1 MSTLTV
7 SGGSPSSPIGTASLN
22 IATSTNQNLTA
33 TPTNSGSNHS
43 QSWGWHINTSGTAPS
58 TSNFSTSGQP
68 SSGGG
73 TLSNTAGGNINSNTG
88 TVRFSN
94 NGTADTYYIW
104 VKVTRVVESGNKN
117 IGYTYTTHIAY
128 ARWTITTS
136 DPTTTPVIGSVTS
149 PDTESDA
156 NSTSSL
162 RSSTLTVTVNLSSSG
177 TGGTLQYGRNTSNS
191 TPSSWQAGNTFTGT
205 RGTTHYY
212 FARRSSSTVSGGIG
226 HAPDYLDAAGIS
238 TFHGFNIQDNFQISY
253 GSTTFSSGSLLPDI
267 TSGSSVMTNLQDQCE
282 YRITGPNNSGN
293 NGGRT
298 ANSYDS
304 GFFNYGTSG
313 AGFQLTGNAI
323 PVSANSASSHFLRV
337 SVRRPVNVGG
347 DNVERAVAQS
357 AVPQNDT
364 FKLTVTGNV
373 APTAEAGANKSVV
386 SGGTVNLDGTG
397 SSADTTIYSWAI
409 TTGSGATLSN
419 ANTATPTFNAPNTTS
434 TTVFTC
440 TLTATD
446 SGGLTDTDTCTVTV
460 GQLVSSFTMNTSTVS
475 EGASV
480 SCTNTS
486 VGASSFAW
494 SVSPG
499 QGSFSSTTST
509 NTTWTSPSVD
519 TNTNYVITLTV
530 TGSSGS
536 TTSSSQTVTV
546 LDSGNAG
553 SGTARSAV
561 TGVYG
566 FQVFDGSGNLQIR
579 GTGERVARL
588 ASTSA
593 SSVSAGSSSQTIT
606 NPVGSNSSNSVLL
619 WSPTTS
625 YSGSAFVRSCPVH
638 SIGAT
643 SSTINQ
649 VSSFAGNAWWMRFDG
664 AGNSVPSHGMQI
676 TNSAGQTVVEQDY
689 QGLAYKESG
698 TSSSGNT
705 YSYTLYLDTAD
716 IRHINFANSYSVAPF
731 IALKGSVVCS
741 PQLYWNGSAYTG
753 MQIRCPKGAT
763 VNWAVVVPRQSGQTP
778 SYASGSSA
786 YGIRTYAADGSVNWD
801 SGWQQVAVVDVLDV
815 NFGFNCL
822 PLNWNQSSVPTSS
835 SFTLTFTQTPTKQS
849 GWSWGTYAT
858 WYKSSGA
865 KTYVTNFTSYSGG
878 AINLSIG
885 FSRPSSGYYTF
896 QMGYTIRGTNPSGQ
910 AVEVDSLV
918 NTFTLYNSSQ
928 TSSDLPP
935 RRNGES
941 TAGGTV
947 NVISEQNDTDF
958 DGVYPPIAPTSDEF
972 AKGAPNGAGHQ
983 SSSTPQ
989 IITHAACPNAWFI
1002 FNAAFGNVRYRA
1014 QRYPYLYEGAAP
1026 PSAPPA
1032 GSYFIEGGGD
1042 HILGMTQKSSTSTS
1056 VDMTRLGEY
1065 QSWDGFNI
1073 QSTDY
1078 SRTKSSTSITPGG
1091 KILVCNINV

>member
-7 SGGSPSSPIGTASLN
+7 SGGSPSSPIGTASLS

-33 TPTNSGSNHS
+33 TPVNSGQNFSE
-43 QSWGWHINTSGTAPS
+43 SWGWHINTSGTAPS
-58 TSNFSTSGQP
+58 TSSFSTSGQP

-73 TLSNTAGGNINSNTG
+73 TLSTTSGGNINSNTG

-94 NGTADTYYIW
+94 NGTEDTYYIW

-117 IGYTYTTHIAY
+117 VGFTYNTYYGY

-149 PDTESDA
+149 PDSESAA
-156 NSTSSL
+156 NSNASY
-162 RSSTLTVTVNLSSSG
+162 RSATLTVTVTLSSSG
-177 TGGTLQYGRNTSNS
+177 SGGTLQYGRNTSNS

-212 FARRSSSTVSGGIG
+212 FARRSSSTVSGGVG
-226 HAPDYLDAAGIS
+226 HTPNYLDAAGIS
-238 TFHGFNIQDNFQISY
+238 TFHAFNIQDNFAINY
-253 GSTTFSSGSLLPDI
+253 GSTTFSHSGILPDI

-313 AGFQLTGNAI
+313 SNFQLTGNAI

-337 SVRRPVNVGG
+337 SVRRPINVGG
-347 DNVERAVAQS
+347 DNVERAVVQS
-357 AVPQNDT
+357 VVPQNDT
-364 FKLTVTGNV
+364 FKLTVTGNA
-373 APTAEAGANKSVV
+373 APIAEAGANKNVV
-386 SGGTVNLDGTG
+386 SGGTVALSG
-397 SSADTTIYSWAI
+397 SANESVTYSWAI
-409 TTGSGATLSN
+409 TTGSGASLSN
-419 ANTATPTFNAPNTTS
+419 ATSATPTFNAPNVSAS
-434 TTVFTC
+434 TVYTC
-440 TLTATD
+440 TLTVTDPGGLQDTD
-446 SGGLTDTDTCTVTV
+446 SCTVTV
-460 GQLVSSFTMNTSTVS
+460 GQLVAGFTINTSTVA
-475 EGASV
+475 EGGSV
-480 SCTNTS
+480 TCTNTS
-486 VGASSFAW
+486 VGASSYSW

-519 TNTNYVITLTV
+519 TNTNYTITLTA

-536 TTSSSQTVTV
+536 TSSSSNTVTV
-546 LDSGNAG
+546 LDTGNAG

-561 TGVYG
+561 TGIYG

-593 SSVSAGSSSQTIT
+593 SSVSAGSGSQTIT
-606 NPVGSNSSNSVLL
+606 NPVGSNSTNSVLL

-625 YSGSAFVRSCPVH
+625 YSSSAFVRSCPVH
-638 SIGAT
+638 SIGST
-643 SSTINQ
+643 TSTINQ
-649 VSSFAGNAWWMRFDG
+649 VPNFGGNAWWMRFDG
-664 AGNSVPSHGMQI
+664 TGNSVPSHGMQI

-698 TSSSGNT
+698 TSTSGNT
-705 YSYTLYLDTAD
+705 YTYSMYLDQAD
-716 IRHINFANSYSVAPF
+716 VRHINFANSYSVAPF

-753 MQIRCPKGAT
+753 MQIRCPKNAT

-778 SYASGSSA
+778 TYASGSSA

-815 NFGFNCL
+815 AFGFNCL

-928 TSSDLPP
+928 TSQDLPP

-941 TAGGTV
+941 TAGGTI

-958 DGVYPPIAPTSDEF
+958 DGVYPPIAPTADDY
-972 AKGAPNGAGHQ
+972 AKGWPDGSGLQ

-989 IITHAACPNAWFI
+989 IITHAACPNAWYI

-1014 QRYPYLYEGAAP
+1014 QRYLYIYEGATPPGAP
-1026 PSAPPA
+1026 T
-1032 GSYFIEGGGD
+1032 GYFIEGGGD

-1065 QSWDGFNI
+1065 QSWDGNNVNG
-1073 QSTDY
+1073 TDY
-1078 SRTKSSTSITPGG
+1078 SRTKSGTSITPGG